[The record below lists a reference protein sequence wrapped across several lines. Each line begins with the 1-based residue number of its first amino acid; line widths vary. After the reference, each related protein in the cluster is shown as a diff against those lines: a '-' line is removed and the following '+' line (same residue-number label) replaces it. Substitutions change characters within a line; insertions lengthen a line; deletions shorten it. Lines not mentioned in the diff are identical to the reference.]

1 MTISSDIY
9 IYLKYWLAV
18 LHSLNCFVDW
28 KKQTQL
34 AAKAYG
40 SCFLAHCTKIS
51 IKTVK
56 IWKIFM
62 HHFPQSL
69 IKELIASHTFES
81 ISWFQIN
88 FFKDCLAGSWTTL
101 HSFHRSRD
109 LLVSYRNIRPRQYI
123 ITNFLD
129 NIVAVMNYNNMTVS
143 AL

>member
-34 AAKAYG
+34 AAKVYG
-40 SCFLAHCTKIS
+40 SCFPRLLHWNQYQNCQ
-51 IKTVK
+51 

-129 NIVAVMNYNNMTVS
+129 NIVTVMNYNNMTVS